1 MAGGSDEDESAKTE
15 DPTPRK
21 LEEAR
26 KRGQVVNSR
35 EVTNF
40 LMILSLTFIIF
51 WIFPY
56 SSKNTIILL
65 KGFIENSHNI
75 DISGSNFIKLLSF
88 TINKILLYVIL
99 PLASLVIMAMIS
111 SFVQQEGQIN
121 LSFDPLTPDISKL
134 SPLSGLKR
142 MFSMKSLVEFLKG
155 IIKISIVG
163 VILYFAIMA
172 DTQNMLAYI
181 GYSPMMIVEKIY
193 DITNHLLLY
202 VCMFLFVIAVI
213 DYTYQRFEHIKSLRM
228 SKQEIKEEYKDT
240 EGSPEI
246 KQKLR
251 QLRAEKAKNRMV
263 ADVPKADVVITNPTH
278 YSIALKY
285 ESEKMSA
292 PRVVAKGQDNIALKI
307 REIAKEHD
315 IPLVE
320 NKPLARAL
328 FDNVE
333 IGEEIPVEH
342 YEAVATVISYV
353 YKLKGKKIK

>member
-40 LMILSLTFIIF
+40 LMILSLAFIIF
-51 WIFPY
+51 WVFPY
-56 SSKNTIILL
+56 SSKNTLFLL
-65 KGFIENSHNI
+65 KGFVENVHNI
-75 DISGSNFIKLLSF
+75 DISGSNFIQLLSH
-88 TINKILLYVIL
+88 TINKVLLYSIL
-99 PLASLVIMAMIS
+99 PLAFLVIIAMIS

-121 LSFDPLTPDISKL
+121 LSFDPITPDLSKL
-134 SPLSGLKR
+134 SPLAGLKR
-142 MFSMKSLVEFLKG
+142 MFSMKSLVEFIKG
-155 IIKISIVG
+155 IIKISIVA

-172 DTQNMLAYI
+172 NTKHLLSYI
-181 GYSPMMIVEKIY
+181 HFSPMMIVEKIY
-193 DITNHLLLY
+193 SIINNLLLY

-213 DYTYQRFEHIKSLRM
+213 DYTYQRFEHMKSLRM
-228 SKQEIKEEYKDT
+228 TKQEIKEEYKDT

-263 ADVPKADVVITNPTH
+263 ADVPKADVVVTNPTH

-285 ESEKMSA
+285 DSDKMSA
-292 PRVVAKGQDNIALKI
+292 PKVVAKGQDNIALKI

-328 FDNVE
+328 FDNVDV
-333 IGEEIPVEH
+333 GEEVPVEH
-342 YEAVATVISYV
+342 YEAVAAVISYV
-353 YKLKGKKIK
+353 YKLKGKKFK